1 MVMKSIPV
9 FVRVLTDRSRMKM
22 YSSTKNSEQF
32 VSKLIKYIWIM
43 MGVVLAVEV
52 TYDVIRALYAVG
64 AARTTAL
71 SKIQQN

>member
-1 MVMKSIPV
+1 
-9 FVRVLTDRSRMKM
+9 M